1 MLSNLILADFCHF
14 VPVET
19 RLLSLKQEPAL
30 QSSSRRAVAAMRRAA
45 ASEFW
50 HFQGQAG
57 DIWPMPPLTTASLR
71 KCSPQNIDT

>member
-1 MLSNLILADFCHF
+1 MWQ
-14 VPVET
+14 VET

-30 QSSSRRAVAAMRRAA
+30 RSSSRRAAPSPQCAA

-71 KCSPQNIDT
+71 KCSPQIIDT

>member
-1 MLSNLILADFCHF
+1 MWQ
-14 VPVET
+14 VET

-30 QSSSRRAVAAMRRAA
+30 RSSSRRAA

-71 KCSPQNIDT
+71 KSSPQIIDT

>member
-1 MLSNLILADFCHF
+1 MWLA
-14 VPVET
+14 ET

-30 QSSSRRAVAAMRRAA
+30 QLSSRRAAA

-71 KCSPQNIDT
+71 KSSPQIIDT

>member
-30 QSSSRRAVAAMRRAA
+30 QSSLRRGGVAAMRRR
-45 ASEFW
+45 
-50 HFQGQAG
+50 
-57 DIWPMPPLTTASLR
+57 L
-71 KCSPQNIDT
+71 